1 MEPLTQQ
8 PRPARAIVAMIA
20 LGLALTAAMVVLQ
33 PSLTAR
39 LGLAGNAEYG
49 AILGF
54 GPEQG
59 TALLGIEPD
68 AREMAS
74 GTRST
79 ADAARAPAD
88 PSEESVDTEVEPMAG
103 ETSTTSGGSDGGA
116 GDAPIVTEPEG
127 EIQTYEAASAAER
140 LKPATIEDRGDP
152 ITTV

>member
-1 MEPLTQQ
+1 METLTQQ

-54 GPEQG
+54 GPGQG
-59 TALLGIEPD
+59 AALLGLEPD

-74 GTRST
+74 GTRGS
-79 ADAARAPAD
+79 ADAARAPAEPD
-88 PSEESVDTEVEPMAG
+88 AQAVGSALPSLEPN
-103 ETSTTSGGSDGGA
+103 E
-116 GDAPIVTEPEG
+116 
-127 EIQTYEAASAAER
+127 
-140 LKPATIEDRGDP
+140 
-152 ITTV
+152 